1 MRVIMKKQAESANM
15 VNDIKQ
21 FLLRAGKRVYDTGK
35 HIRYVD
41 YNNIPRKLT
50 RV

>member
-1 MRVIMKKQAESANM
+1 MRKQSINTDI
-15 VNDIKQ
+15 VNDVKRFLISIGKQ
-21 FLLRAGKRVYDTGK
+21 VYDTSK
-35 HIRYVD
+35 RIYYVD